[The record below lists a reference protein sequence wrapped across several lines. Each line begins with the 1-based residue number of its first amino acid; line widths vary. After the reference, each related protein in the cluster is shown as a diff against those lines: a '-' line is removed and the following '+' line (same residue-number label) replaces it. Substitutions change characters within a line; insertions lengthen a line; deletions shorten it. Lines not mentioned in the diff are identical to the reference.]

1 MPPADALQFDYILIG
16 STNKD
21 KLIEDFAKAN
31 LSFPFADYFSI
42 EAYHQ
47 VSSFQF
53 NLETKT
59 ISNFSDFM
67 AHYISLLL
75 DSTVQA
81 RSSL

>member
-1 MPPADALQFDYILIG
+1 M
-16 STNKD
+16 NKD

-47 VSSFQF
+47 VSPFFLF

-59 ISNFSDFM
+59 FFNFKIQWRLTF
-67 AHYISLLL
+67 HYWIPLYKPE
-75 DSTVQA
+75 VHYERA
-81 RSSL
+81 IVMKKKN